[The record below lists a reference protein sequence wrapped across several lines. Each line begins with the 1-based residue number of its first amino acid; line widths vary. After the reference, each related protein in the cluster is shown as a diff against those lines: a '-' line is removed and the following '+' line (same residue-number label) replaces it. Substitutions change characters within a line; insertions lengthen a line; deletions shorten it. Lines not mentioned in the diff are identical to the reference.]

1 MASPRRVVVTG
12 MAVNTPLGD
21 TLEAFYDGLMANR
34 SAITAWRSIDTQGVY
49 GKIGGDLG
57 DYDHAGA
64 LARLGA
70 LIPDET
76 SARLK
81 RLMRRAPW
89 ATRLGMLL
97 AVEAFRDAG
106 LFAADI
112 DMTACATIV
121 AGHNQ
126 NSHYIF
132 REIAQFND
140 EPDYIDP
147 LFSLHAL
154 DTDHGGS
161 VSEVL
166 QTKGPLFTVGGACAS
181 GNLAL
186 RLGVDEIRFRGLDH
200 VVLVAPVL
208 DISPIDLQGMALMGA
223 ISYESFNDTPDKASR
238 PYDVRREGFVPSH
251 GSAALIVESLDSAR
265 QRGARIYAEILAVEA
280 NSDGN
285 HLPVPSQE
293 GQTRLMR
300 QALNSAGLAPA
311 EIDYINAHAT
321 STPLGDVTE
330 IASIKETF
338 GPQARRLKIN
348 APKSMLGHTCWSAPT
363 VETVAAILQM
373 RAGRLHRTI
382 NIDEIDPAVDLDV
395 CRDGNA
401 DWPIRRFM
409 KNSFGFGGI
418 NCVGIF
424 SRYDDA

>member
-1 MASPRRVVVTG
+1 MTSRVVVTG
-12 MAVNTPLGD
+12 MAINTPLGD

-34 SAITAWRSIDTQGVY
+34 SAITAWRSIDTERIY

-64 LARLGA
+64 LAQLSA
-70 LIPDET
+70 KIPTET
-76 SARLK
+76 AARLK

-89 ATRLGMLL
+89 STKLGMLL
-97 AVEAFRDAG
+97 AAEAFRDAG
-106 LFAADI
+106 LFSSDI

-121 AGHNQ
+121 AAHNQ
-126 NSHYIF
+126 NSRYIF
-132 REIAQFND
+132 NETAQFSE

-166 QTKGPLFTVGGACAS
+166 QTRGPLFTVGGACAS

-186 RLGVDEIRFRGLDH
+186 RLAVDEIRYRGLNH

-223 ISYESFNDTPDKASR
+223 ISYESFNDAPDKASR

-251 GSAALIVESLDSAR
+251 GGASLIVESLDSAR
-265 QRGARIYAEILAVEA
+265 RRGARIYAEILAVEA

-293 GQTRLMR
+293 GQSRLMR
-300 QALNSAGLAPA
+300 HALDSAGLAPA
-311 EIDYINAHAT
+311 DIDYINAHAT

-330 IASIKETF
+330 IASIKEAF
-338 GPQARRLKIN
+338 GAEAQRVKIN

-382 NIDEIDPAVDLDV
+382 NVEEIDPAVDLDV
-395 CRDGNA
+395 CRDANV
-401 DWPIRRFM
+401 DWTIKRFM